1 MIDKELKNAPVL
13 RVPKTDLIRMAVGLP
28 DWSAAIG
35 RRLIAPHP
43 DRILE
48 SALSIEELQ
57 QANSAPHANA
67 QRRRCVTIIQADG
80 GLLESACRL
89 ATENSM
95 RATPD
100 LLLVIGI
107 ALDAWQR
114 HGLRGSG
121 VAGIFQSF
129 IELEA
134 IEAMVTRYFN
144 SLPEPNWS
152 LEQRI
157 ANSI

>member
-13 RVPKTDLIRMAVGLP
+13 RVPKTDLIRMAVGSP

-35 RRLIAPHP
+35 RRLITPHP

-57 QANSAPHANA
+57 QANSAPHANC
-67 QRRRCVTIIQADG
+67 QRRRCVTIVQADG
-80 GLLESACRL
+80 GLLESTCRL
-89 ATENSM
+89 AVENSI

-121 VAGIFQSF
+121 VAGIFKSF